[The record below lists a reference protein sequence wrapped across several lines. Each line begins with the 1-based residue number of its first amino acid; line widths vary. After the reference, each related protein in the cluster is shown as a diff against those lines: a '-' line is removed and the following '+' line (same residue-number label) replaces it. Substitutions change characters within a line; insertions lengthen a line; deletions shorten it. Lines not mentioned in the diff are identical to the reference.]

1 MCASTGKANP
11 SDWYNT
17 IHGNL
22 VMWVSPHV
30 DDYMHNRF
38 KEQLLIAIA
47 IKGWKAV
54 TEGVNYF
61 SWWNIKST

>member
-1 MCASTGKANP
+1 MRRNSVMLLSPAQMCASTGKANP
-11 SDWYNT
+11 SDWCNT

-22 VMWVSPHV
+22 VMWVRPHV

-47 IKGWKAV
+47 I
-54 TEGVNYF
+54 NCY
-61 SWWNIKST
+61 